1 MDTFEKFPFL
11 DLEKLKSS
19 YLVDRSMINGNFEK
33 IIIIGIG
40 GSSQGSKAINAFL
53 NEERVV
59 YFDHLN
65 ESRIK
70 KTLGRSNLNK
80 TGFIFI
86 SKSGSTS
93 EVLTIFDY
101 LVSNLESE
109 INISNQFF
117 SITEINSSP
126 LHDLSLNKGIKI
138 IDYKKEIG
146 GRFSIFSNA
155 SLIPGFYFNKD
166 LIDDFFDGAKKTL
179 EVKNKI
185 EDEALLDYKMLEQ
198 GKVINAN
205 LIYGDELYEIANWK
219 KQLFAES
226 LGKDGKGLLPIVS
239 SMPKD
244 QHSLLQLYLD
254 GPKNIFFE
262 ILSLDYKSPNLL
274 NITLNNH
281 KDAMQEVLLKE
292 IGNSKVN
299 VFKQN
304 NLNDLGAFFC
314 YEIIKVIHLAQLMN
328 VDPFTQDAVEMQK
341 FFLN

>member
-1 MDTFEKFPFL
+1 MDIFKKFPFL

-19 YLVDRSMINGNFEK
+19 YLKDRSIIDSNFER

-40 GSSQGSKAINAFL
+40 GSSQGSKAINTFL

-65 ESRIK
+65 ESIIK
-70 KTLGRSNLNK
+70 KTLGGSNLNK
-80 TGFIFI
+80 TGFIFV

-101 LVSNLESE
+101 LVSNLESK

-117 SITEINSSP
+117 SLTEINSSP
-126 LHDLSLNKGIKI
+126 LHELSLRMGIKI
-138 IDYKKEIG
+138 IEHKKEIG

-155 SLIPGFYFNKD
+155 SLIPGFYFQKD
-166 LIDDFFDGAKKTL
+166 LVNDFFDGARKIL
-179 EVKNKI
+179 ETKEKI
-185 EDEALLDYKMLEQ
+185 EDEVQRDYKIMQ

-226 LGKDGKGLLPIVS
+226 LGKNGKGFMPIVS

-262 ILSLDYKSPNLL
+262 VLSLDYKSPNLL

-281 KDAMQEVLLKE
+281 KDAMQEALLKE
-292 IGNSKVN
+292 IGNSKIN
-299 VFKQN
+299 IFKQN
-304 NLNDLGAFFC
+304 DLSDLGAFFC
-314 YEIIKVIHLAQLMN
+314 YEIIKVIYLAQLMN
-328 VDPFTQDAVEMQK
+328 VDPFTQDAIEIQK
-341 FFLN
+341 KFLN